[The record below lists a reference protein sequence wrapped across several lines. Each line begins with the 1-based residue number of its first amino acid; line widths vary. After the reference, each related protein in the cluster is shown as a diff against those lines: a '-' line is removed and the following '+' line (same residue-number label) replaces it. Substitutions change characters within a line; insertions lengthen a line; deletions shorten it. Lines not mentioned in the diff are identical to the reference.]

1 MDKINRID
9 QLSQLHMDNINKNN
23 DLLIFLEKYGVR
35 YVIRNFKLTPEILKR
50 IVNGEFNTIRDE
62 EDITEEEINIYQ
74 SKFYLD
80 KEK

>member
-9 QLSQLHMDNINKNN
+9 KLPQLHMDNINKNN

-35 YVIRNFKLTPEILKR
+35 YVIRNFKLTPEIVKR
-50 IVNGEFNTIRDE
+50 IVNGEFSTIRDE

-80 KEK
+80 K